1 MATIT
6 YFLERKEL
14 AFKKILANMYLLF
27 SVEAHFVE

>member
-6 YFLERKEL
+6 YFLEKEL